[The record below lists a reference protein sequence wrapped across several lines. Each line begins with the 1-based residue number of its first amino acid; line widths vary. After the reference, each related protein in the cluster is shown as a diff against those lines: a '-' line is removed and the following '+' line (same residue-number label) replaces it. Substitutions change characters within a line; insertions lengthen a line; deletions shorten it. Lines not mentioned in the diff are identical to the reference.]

1 MTGSPIDSVD
11 RKDFRDPQV
20 FGRLFFDNLFRIL
33 KVGSIYNVEHNQTR
47 LAVEEFFLFFQE
59 VLTQN
64 QDKEFSVLIRD
75 ELALVNGETLRL
87 DRMAQKRHN
96 ELRDIF
102 AKAHIRGIHFSRGL
116 NADDFVSFLTEL
128 HLATSSDEGMKHAS
142 IPHIEIAHGKPIR
155 SILEAVANVDHSAYV
170 THLYV
175 RGIVKVQN
183 MHEQVKLKGDANA
196 PLGVVRRILQ
206 TISELLADDDFLIL
220 GVMSMG
226 LVPADLPSHSL
237 NTAIYAM
244 LIADRL
250 GLPSQT
256 CTHIGMAALYQ
267 DLDRLTGIVVGY
279 RDRVSSLKT
288 QQQFGSNLRDVAR
301 MLPTLDGSMV
311 STLRMLMTYERGC
324 AFDTSI
330 TPPFYRVPRSLHLV
344 TRLLD
349 VCRTYDLLIQGIG
362 GYKPRRTD
370 LAIQYIESR
379 AGESFDESLVELF
392 VSTMGIFPIGTIVE
406 LTSGERA
413 MVIRTPES
421 GKDPR
426 RPVIKINGGAQRGTV
441 LDLSDPRFANIEV
454 ARSVTQAEEDAP
466 TARMFLLT

>member
-1 MTGSPIDSVD
+1 MTSPPAHDQAQ
-11 RKDFRDPQV
+11 DFQDPQV

-47 LAVEEFFLFFQE
+47 LAVEEFFSFFGQ

-64 QDKEFSVLIRD
+64 KESTFSVLIRD
-75 ELALVNGETLRL
+75 ELAMVNGETLRL

-102 AKAHIRGIHFSRGL
+102 AKAHIRGVHFSRGL
-116 NADDFVSFLTEL
+116 KAEDFVEFLTHL
-128 HLATSSDEGMKHAS
+128 HEATSSDEGMKHVT
-142 IPHIEIAHGKPIR
+142 IPHVEIVHGKPIR
-155 SILEAVANVDHSAYV
+155 SIIDAVANVDHSAYV

-183 MHEQVKLKGDANA
+183 MHDQVKLKQDANA

-206 TISELLADDDFLIL
+206 TISELLADDDVLIL
-220 GVMSMG
+220 GVMSMR
-226 LVPADLPSHSL
+226 LVPPGLASHSL

-244 LIADRL
+244 LIAGRM

-267 DLDRLTGIVVGY
+267 DMDRLTGIVVGY
-279 RDRVSSLKT
+279 RDRESALKT
-288 QQQFGSNLRDVAR
+288 QQQFGANLRDVAR
-301 MLPTLDGSMV
+301 MLPSLDGSVV

-324 AFDTSI
+324 AFDISI

-349 VCRTYDLLIQGIG
+349 ICRTYDLLIQGIG
-362 GYKPRRTD
+362 GYKARRTD

-379 AGESFDESLVELF
+379 AGESFDEALVELF

-413 MVIRTPES
+413 MVIRTPEA

-426 RPVIKINGGAQRGTV
+426 RPVIKISGGAQRGTV
-441 LDLSDPRFANIEV
+441 LDLSDPRFSNVEV
-454 ARSVTQAEEDAP
+454 ARAVLQTEEDAP
-466 TARMFLLT
+466 TSRMFLLT